1 MPKNRILPGRDTSV
15 TQGENMHGKHS
26 TESYFEYMV
35 AWMLSEGEFLLLMLI
50 PQFTI
55 TLGLKTL
62 LAITDTVAFG
72 APTLFAS
79 LAGVVLLFA
88 LALFAKKTRD
98 YLREKKAHEEHE
110 LPGRAPSRKG
120 LSYAV
125 GVFWLVLGTVFFYGA
140 MCGIACFVGSAI
152 MSLTGISIATL
163 TAIGVPGVIVAA
175 TSFLLWLW
183 TSDGT

>member
-1 MPKNRILPGRDTSV
+1 MNNDKRIADT
-15 TQGENMHGKHS
+15 
-26 TESYFEYMV
+26 YFEYLF
-35 AWMLSEGEFLLLMLI
+35 AWMLSEGELLALMLI

-72 APTLFAS
+72 APALFAS
-79 LAGVVLLFA
+79 LAGVAAFFTLMLFV
-88 LALFAKKTRD
+88 KETRD

-110 LPGRAPSRKG
+110 LPGPTRRSG
-120 LSYAV
+120 LSYTV

-152 MSLTGISIATL
+152 MGLTGISIATL
-163 TAIGVPGVIVAA
+163 TAIGVPGIIVAA